1 MKSKEPIKE
10 PIIDG
15 MTMTQIAIRYGIR
28 KTVLLE
34 RYNSGITSLS
44 ELTKDGQQPR
54 FSGLKQARRNPDG
67 TRCKIDADTDTRL
80 HSIYDGM
87 RNRCNNEKHACY
99 ASYGGRGIKVC
110 KEWDG
115 DYRAFREWAVH
126 HGYAI
131 GMTIDR
137 IDGEKGYSPDNCRWA
152 SWGEQV
158 CNVKGRPYKN
168 YRLTASSA
176 IALLGQFPP
185 EAVVTVT
192 VRTDL
197 TPFDVPA
204 DECDYET

>member
-1 MKSKEPIKE
+1 MRATSKEPIIE
-10 PIIDG
+10 G
-15 MTMTQIAIRYGIR
+15 LTLTEIAIRYGIR
-28 KTVLLE
+28 KAVLLE

-54 FSGLKQARRNPDG
+54 FKGLKQVRRNPDG
-67 TRCKIDADTDTRL
+67 TRCEIDADTDTRL

-87 RNRCNNEKHACY
+87 RNRCNNEKHAHY
-99 ASYGGRGIKVC
+99 ARYGGRGIKVC

-131 GMTIDR
+131 GMTIER
-137 IDGEKGYSPDNCRWA
+137 IDGAKGYSPDNCRWA
-152 SWGEQV
+152 SWCEQV

-168 YRLTASSA
+168 YRLTARSA
-176 IALLGQFPP
+176 IEFLGQFPP

-197 TPFDVPA
+197 TPFEVLA